1 MNEYKQVTYQ
11 DFYNRYSSSL
21 RLSIKF
27 NKLTCDFCR
36 KDLFLPTA
44 YFIDFEV
51 NHHIG
56 SFCNEVCFNVAV
68 LQLMSNK

>member
-1 MNEYKQVTYQ
+1 MYKQVTYQ
-11 DFYNRYSSSL
+11 DFFNGYSPSL
-21 RLSIKF
+21 RLSM
-27 NKLTCDFCR
+27 KLHKITCNFCY

-56 SFCNEVCFNVAV
+56 SYCNETCFNVAV